1 MDFLKLAVRAASADR
16 VAATPVQQ
24 DIGRGLEDE
33 AGEIGD
39 LAALAAIVQ
48 PEQNFLNQ
56 VVDFMT
62 VSAAAEESP
71 QGLLVRDRGMC
82 ESFRLAPGPGR
93 FSPSHTDYPTPHFVL
108 LLSWLLMERRRST
121 TSRKGVFE
129 NRAMLDFE
137 AQLGRASAPQTCD
150 KQTTITLADW
160 ASLPEV
166 SRGKCRRQGA
176 VRLFKFVRIWLLVAA
191 ALALSGPAF
200 AAGPRPTFSIPAG
213 LRLDRALTRF
223 SVQSDRDILFDPKIA
238 TGRSTK
244 GVTGAMDAD
253 LALRELLRGSGL
265 TWRVFQGRYLIEVAP
280 LAAAVEP
287 PSEVEGV
294 IVTATRRPLL
304 DQLTPMSVRALSGDE
319 LTRAGAV
326 TFQDAATLLPG
337 LTQTSTG
344 TGRNRL
350 SVRGVYGSGEAT
362 TALYYDDVPVTGPSG
377 TTADPGGS
385 SPELLLVDVERL
397 ELLRGPQG
405 TLYGASAMGGAL
417 KVVFR
422 RPDLSRAGGT
432 LSLEGSAISG
442 EVGDAQSVVLNQPL
456 VRDKV
461 GVRLT
466 AYRRREPAFVDNS
479 RLDLQETNGGLVWGG
494 RLGVGLEPT
503 EDLQINLSATYQ
515 DAHDD
520 DTSGGSLGSPS
531 NISSNYVRTPFES
544 RMKLYEGAMSW
555 RLAGMRLSATAA
567 TYTWNSL
574 RRIEY
579 TGTLLAERESPDG
592 CKRYLALAP
601 SFACTADQQ
610 IAYSA
615 YVDSRAPGLLNQPIE
630 LDAQVQEV
638 RLQSEAAG
646 FLAWTLGVFH
656 EIRKDTIDSQVVVG
670 STLTGEPDF
679 ERGFTGR
686 RIVES
691 RLSQRAAFGEITFG
705 ADRDTSLTLGARR
718 FEYDKITTGQA
729 LVVNV
734 ISNTSEANFSSAT
747 GEDGWSVKILGSR
760 RLAPNVMMYAQASQ
774 GFRPGGINTVPSL
787 PPNLAAYGADSLWN
801 YELGLKSSWL
811 GNRLVF
817 NAAIYEIDWE
827 DMQYSATS
835 TNGAFGYITNLGK
848 ARIRGLEADTSFV
861 LNSAWR
867 GGVSLTLTDAV
878 LTRDQTS
885 AEGAGLGSAGDRI
898 PAIPRAGAQGWME
911 YRRDLGGGAQLL
923 LRGDATYVGR
933 SHSTFDVASAIDV
946 DLGDYWLF
954 NVRGGVR
961 RANWT
966 LNAFVENLTDTDDP
980 SFATTGRQPQVF
992 VPRPRQFGLSATYD
1006 F

>member
-1 MDFLKLAVRAASADR
+1 M
-16 VAATPVQQ
+16 
-24 DIGRGLEDE
+24 
-33 AGEIGD
+33 
-39 LAALAAIVQ
+39 
-48 PEQNFLNQ
+48 
-56 VVDFMT
+56 
-62 VSAAAEESP
+62 
-71 QGLLVRDRGMC
+71 
-82 ESFRLAPGPGR
+82 
-93 FSPSHTDYPTPHFVL
+93 
-108 LLSWLLMERRRST
+108 
-121 TSRKGVFE
+121 
-129 NRAMLDFE
+129 
-137 AQLGRASAPQTCD
+137 
-150 KQTTITLADW
+150 
-160 ASLPEV
+160 
-166 SRGKCRRQGA
+166 
-176 VRLFKFVRIWLLVAA
+176 RLFKFVRIWILVAA
-191 ALALSGPAF
+191 ALALSGPVF
-200 AAGPRPTFSIPAG
+200 AAERRASFSIPAG
-213 LRLDRALTRF
+213 LPLDRALTRF
-223 SVQSDRDILFDPKIA
+223 SVQGDRDILFNPKIVA
-238 TGRSTK
+238 GRVTQ
-244 GVTGAMDAD
+244 GVVGPMDAD
-253 LALRELLRGSGL
+253 LALKELLRGTGL
-265 TWRVFQGRYLIEVAP
+265 TWRVFQGRYLVEVPP
-280 LAAAVEP
+280 LVAAAEP
-287 PSEVEGV
+287 ASEVEGV

-304 DQLTPMSVRALSGDE
+304 DQLTPMSIRALSGDD

-422 RPDLSRAGGT
+422 RPDLSRTGGT
-432 LSLEGSAISG
+432 LSLEGNTIAG
-442 EVGDAQSVVLNQPL
+442 ELGDAQSVVLNQPL
-456 VRDKV
+456 VRDQL

-494 RLGVGLEPT
+494 RLGVGFEPT

-531 NISSNYVRTPFES
+531 NISANYVRTPFES

-555 RLAGMRLSATAA
+555 RVAGMRLSATAA

-592 CKRYLALAP
+592 CKRYLALE
-601 SFACTADQQ
+601 SVACTADQQ
-610 IAYSA
+610 IAYSS

-630 LDAQVQEV
+630 LDAQVQEL
-638 RLQSEAAG
+638 RLQSEATG
-646 FLAWTLGVFH
+646 FFAWTLGVFH

-679 ERGFTGR
+679 DRGFTGR

-691 RLSQRAAFGEITFG
+691 RLSQRAAFGEITLG

-718 FEYDKITTGQA
+718 FEYDKTTTGKA

-734 ISNTSEANFSSAT
+734 ISNTSEANFSTDA

-760 RLAPNVMMYAQASQ
+760 RLAPGVMMYAQASQ

-801 YELGLKSSWL
+801 YELGIKSSWL
-811 GNRLVF
+811 ANRLVF

-835 TNGAFGYITNLGK
+835 TNGAFAYITNLGK
-848 ARIRGLEADTSFV
+848 ARIRGLEADASFV
-861 LNSAWR
+861 LNPAWR
-867 GGVSLTLTDAV
+867 GGLSLTLTDAV

-898 PAIPRAGAQGWME
+898 PAVPRAGAEGWME
-911 YRRDLGGGAQLL
+911 YRRDLGGDVQLL
-923 LRGDATYVGR
+923 LRGDAAYVGR
-933 SHSTFDVASAIDV
+933 SHSAFDVASATDV
-946 DLGDYWLF
+946 ELGDYWLF
-954 NVRGGVR
+954 NLRGGVR
-961 RANWT
+961 TANWT
-966 LNAFVENLTDTDDP
+966 LNVFVENLTNTDDP
-980 SFATTGRQPQVF
+980 SFATSGRQPQVF
-992 VPRPRQFGLSATYD
+992 APRPRQFGVSAIYD